1 MSFVDKLKDALFP
14 DADPG
19 VIYRCTECG
28 TPFDEPRERCPEC
41 GSAEIKEEEG
51 FQMRPNA

>member
-28 TPFDEPRERCPEC
+28 TPFDEPREQCPEC
-41 GSAEIKEEEG
+41 GSADIKEEEG